1 MQPGSKYWNWAFL
14 ALLAAT
20 ALILWAAPVFPSQD
34 GPAHLYYV
42 DVLRGVLTHSAPYAQ
57 YFRIKSLLTPYVL
70 EYYSLLA
77 LELIFPAATS
87 EKVLLCGYVLL
98 FGFGF
103 RYLVESVAERRSP
116 WILVGLPFC
125 MHALVYLG
133 FLNYSFGVALL
144 LFQCGLWIR
153 YAHSLTARRIAIL
166 LAGLALMAITHP
178 VPVAVFLVFAG
189 LHWLAD
195 VAFETKA
202 FRPRLNTLLLLIFMG
217 IAAAA
222 GQPVYRSFSQSLPP
236 VPSYAS
242 VYGPFATIAAELQL
256 HVVAPFTSLAYRA
269 VLMALLALLGL
280 ISGLGL
286 SESCS

>member
-116 WILVGLPFC
+116 WILSVC
-125 MHALVYLG
+125 
-133 FLNYSFGVALL
+133 
-144 LFQCGLWIR
+144 R
-153 YAHSLTARRIAIL
+153 
-166 LAGLALMAITHP
+166 
-178 VPVAVFLVFAG
+178 FACTR
-189 LHWLAD
+189 W
-195 VAFETKA
+195 F
-202 FRPRLNTLLLLIFMG
+202 
-217 IAAAA
+217 
-222 GQPVYRSFSQSLPP
+222 
-236 VPSYAS
+236 
-242 VYGPFATIAAELQL
+242 
-256 HVVAPFTSLAYRA
+256 
-269 VLMALLALLGL
+269 
-280 ISGLGL
+280 ISDF
-286 SESCS
+286 